1 MAIEQ
6 KIKAVLQS
14 AELVFELAII
24 NPNRYGP
31 IVHANV
37 PDYAE
42 ILMKIF
48 IEEAGRSITKKI
60 GTKDKG
66 LNFFE
71 LVQDIVN
78 NPGGIDAARFQTIAN
93 FFIDIREQFRNPLH
107 HTDKVQGYVIA
118 KSVAQEC
125 LLTFD
130 ELLWVLFPTLTPTD
144 FNNLLNYP
152 CYVQFIKFDYDQ
164 GFGRNVRYYSAVM
177 SALHRIE
184 EEQDYYC
191 PDDFDSSRVV
201 AIKQL
206 FKFDKDKFTRTVL
219 NYRPQ
224 IKGLVVD
231 ELHRS
236 AIPLSSNQLLPRLKI
251 FPNNQDLSIEEIERC
266 LGFLEGE
273 SIDGL
278 GTITSIRSRTSTGNQ
293 IIRYNLVA

>member
-14 AELVFELAII
+14 AELIFELAII

-31 IVHANV
+31 IVHANI

-48 IEEAGRSITKKI
+48 IEEGGGNTRNK
-60 GTKDKG
+60 
-66 LNFFE
+66 NFHD
-71 LVQDIVN
+71 LIQDIIN
-78 NPGGIDAARFQTIAN
+78 NPHAIDIARFQLIADYFTN
-93 FFIDIREQFRNPLH
+93 IREQFRNPLH

-130 ELLWVLFPTLTPTD
+130 ELLWLLFPTLTPTD
-144 FNNLLNYP
+144 FNNLNYP
-152 CYVQFIKFDYDQ
+152 CYVQFVKLDYDQ
-164 GFGRNVRYYSAVM
+164 GFGRNVRYYSAVI
-177 SALHRIE
+177 SALQRIE

-191 PDDFDSSRVV
+191 PDGFDSSRVV

-206 FKFDKDKFTRTVL
+206 FKFEKEKFTRTVF

-236 AIPLSSNQLLPRLKI
+236 ATPLSSNQLLPRLKNH
-251 FPNNQDLSIEEIERC
+251 PNNLDLTVNEIERC
-266 LGFLEGE
+266 LGFIEGE
-273 SIDGL
+273 SIVGL
-278 GTITSIRSRTSTGNQ
+278 GTITGTRSRTASGNQ
-293 IIRYNLVA
+293 IIRYSLVA

>member
-24 NPNRYGP
+24 DPTRYGP
-31 IVHANV
+31 IIHANV

-42 ILMKIF
+42 ILMKVF
-48 IEEAGRSITKKI
+48 IEEAGRSITKKVRN
-60 GTKDKG
+60 KDKG

-71 LVQDIVN
+71 LAQDIN
-78 NPGGIDAARFQTIAN
+78 KNSKGINLVRFQEIIEY
-93 FFIDIREQFRNPLH
+93 FISIREQFRNPLH

-118 KSVAQEC
+118 KPVALEC
-125 LLTFD
+125 LLIFD
-130 ELLWVLFPTLTPTD
+130 DLLSVLFPTLNSAL
-144 FNNLLNYP
+144 FINSNYA
-152 CYVQFIKFDYDQ
+152 CYIQYIRLDYDQ
-164 GFGRNVRYYSAVM
+164 GFGKNVKHYSAVI

-184 EEQDYYC
+184 EEQDFYC
-191 PDDFDSSRVV
+191 PDGFDSSRVV

-206 FKFDKDKFTRTVL
+206 FKFDNDKYTRTVF

-236 AIPLSSNQLLPRLKI
+236 QIPLSSNQLLPRLKNH
-251 FPNNQDLSIEEIERC
+251 PYNLDLTVDEIERC
-266 LGFLEGE
+266 LGFIEGE
-273 SIDGL
+273 SIVGL
-278 GTITSIRSRTSTGNQ
+278 GKITGTRSRTSTGNQ
-293 IIRYNLVA
+293 IIRYSLVA